1 MSVAGSA
8 SDLKSGA
15 DLRRTLRAALPA
27 LSLALVLAAIAWL
40 NPRAISYFGFGL
52 MLNLAVPIVLAT
64 IAQLFVISGNELDLS
79 IGSFV
84 SFVGCVTATWLHD
97 APWLGVAALL
107 GAVCVY
113 AAIGALIHL

>member
-15 DLRRTLRAALPA
+15 DLRRLLRALLPA

-40 NPRAISYFGFGL
+40 NPRAISYFGFTL
-52 MLNLAVPIVLAT
+52 MLNLAIPIALAT
-64 IAQLFVISGNELDLS
+64 IAQMFVIAGNDLDLS

-84 SFVGCVTATWLHD
+84 GFVGCVAATWLRET
-97 APWLGVAALL
+97 PLV
-107 GAVCVY
+107 
-113 AAIGALIHL
+113 